1 MMTLISN
8 TAKGQMHSMDEG
20 PRSLANFG
28 ILVGLSQLY
37 ARLRGFALES
47 FL

>member
-1 MMTLISN
+1 MMTLISS
-8 TAKGQMHSMDEG
+8 TAKRQMHFMDAG
-20 PRSLANFG
+20 PRFLANFG
-28 ILVGLSQLY
+28 ILVGLGQLY